1 MSSLSD
7 TPTPKRSYA
16 AAAANTRARS
26 ATTASAGMEVDL
38 DKTPTPAVRPA
49 AAENKAPPPSFP
61 QMEGIFGQGSTG
73 KYSHL
78 MTCLASSSIADT
90 DLASLEPATTA
101 SGVYRP
107 PHARGDV
114 DQPPTKVTKP
124 FAQQAVNHNNSRR
137 NTRHVPVIDTA
148 ATRMSSAAALY
159 LQDPPA
165 PVIPPVLPLS
175 SSTSSRRSSE
185 SQSPSAIGEERES
198 GSLPLTDVPQRKVLA
213 ATLCLVRAHVV
224 KKAQQEPEV
233 QAVLQFLDHV
243 FPRGGQAGTTYD
255 AVISTIEVAY
265 W

>member
-1 MSSLSD
+1 M
-7 TPTPKRSYA
+7 
-16 AAAANTRARS
+16 
-26 ATTASAGMEVDL
+26 

-61 QMEGIFGQGSTG
+61 QMQGVFDQSSNG

-78 MTCLASSSIADT
+78 MTRLASSSIADT

-114 DQPPTKVTKP
+114 DQPPAKVTKS
-124 FAQQAVNHNNSRR
+124 FAQQAVNYNNSRR
-137 NTRHVPVIDTA
+137 NKMPMPVIDTA
-148 ATRMSSAAALY
+148 AARMSSAAALY

-213 ATLCLVRAHVV
+213 ATLSLVRAHVV
-224 KKAQQEPEV
+224 QKAQQEPEV
-233 QAVLQFLDHV
+233 RAVLNFLNYV
-243 FPRGGQAGTTYD
+243 FPRGGQAGTIYD
-255 AVISTIEVAY
+255 AAIRTIEVAY